1 MESSTPAKQSYDR
14 SLQSFV
20 LSTTTVAQVILII
33 FFALVTLMSWQVD
46 GRTWLTYFLVPLGL
60 LGLIYNFF
68 IWQRLE
74 AKYPFESTYI
84 ALGFV
89 GVEIILA
96 VGFSG
101 GLNSPLFPA
110 IPLLVLLSCILG
122 IKAFYYSTIAT
133 IISYLVLFGLSILT
147 ERTVRSFY
155 PHPAELLLTLL
166 SISFGWLIARSIDH
180 YVQTAHMA
188 SAITNQLDSTQLSE
202 KLMLAAIADPVVG
215 VNKKME
221 IILFNSAAEDLSS
234 WDSTSANGVEL
245 QTVFQ
250 LKDTNENAMNK
261 ANNPFLKVFL
271 QKEQITTDE
280 FYLQSKDNSKRAFSI
295 SVAPT
300 FDMDNNINGAIAV
313 FHDISDQKGLQRE
326 RNEFVSTA
334 SHEMRTPVAA
344 IEGYLSMAINPNLA
358 TVDDRAKNFLEKA
371 HQSAIHLGKLFQD
384 LLSVTKIED
393 QRLKDQRQVFNMTDL
408 VTQVATEMDVV
419 AKKKG
424 LNFFSHIGSERAGTE
439 LVVAPLFEVNA
450 DPERV
455 REVITN
461 LIDNAIKYTPKG
473 NIDLTLTGDRN
484 DVKVS
489 VRDTG
494 MGIPLEE
501 QKHMFEKFYRVNNS
515 MTREI
520 GGTGL
525 GLYIAR
531 SLIELYGGRI
541 WVESVPGEGSTFNF
555 SLPLVKS

>member
-20 LSTTTVAQVILII
+20 LSATTIAEILLII
-33 FFALVTLMSWQVD
+33 FFALVTLMSWNIS
-46 GRTWLTYFLVPLGL
+46 GRMWMTYLLVPLGL

-68 IWQRLE
+68 IWQKLE

-89 GVEIILA
+89 GIEIILGTA
-96 VGFSG
+96 LSG

-110 IPLLVLLSCILG
+110 IPFVILLSCILG
-122 IKAFYYSTIAT
+122 IRAFYISAGAGLIAYGALWVMS
-133 IISYLVLFGLSILT
+133 IIQT
-147 ERTVRSFY
+147 RTFAIF
-155 PHPAELLLTLL
+155 PAELLYTLL
-166 SISFGWLIARSIDH
+166 AIAFGWLIAKSIDH

-188 SAITNQLDSTQLSE
+188 STITNQLDSTQLSE
-202 KLMLAAIADPVVG
+202 KLMLAAIADPVIG

-221 IILFNSAAEDLSS
+221 IVLFNSAAEDITG
-234 WDSTSANGVEL
+234 WDSASASGVEL
-245 QTVFQ
+245 QNVIK
-250 LKDTNENAMNK
+250 LKDANENDMNK
-261 ANNPFLKVFL
+261 ASNPFLKVFS
-271 QKEQITTDE
+271 ESDQITTDSFHIQTKE
-280 FYLQSKDNSKRAFSI
+280 NTRQSFSI
-295 SVAPT
+295 AVAPT
-300 FDMDNNINGAIAV
+300 FDVDNKINGAIAV
-313 FHDISDQKGLQRE
+313 FHDISEQKGLQRE

-358 TVDDRAKNFLEKA
+358 TVDDRAKNFLDKA

-408 VTQVATEMDVV
+408 VTQVGTEMDVV

-424 LNFFSHIGSERAGTE
+424 LSFFTHIGGERSGTE
-439 LVVAPLFEVNA
+439 LVVAPLYEVNA
-450 DPERV
+450 DPERI
-455 REVITN
+455 REVLTN
-461 LIDNAIKYTPKG
+461 LIDNAVKYTPKG
-473 NIDLTLTGDRN
+473 NVDVTVTSDKN
-484 DVKVS
+484 NVKVAI
-489 VRDTG
+489 RDTG
-494 MGIPLEE
+494 LGIPLEE

-515 MTREI
+515 KTREI

-541 WVESVPGEGSTFNF
+541 GVESTPGQGSTFYF
-555 SLPLVKS
+555 TLPLVKS